1 MHKLFFFLERKLGGG
16 LLKLLA
22 KTIRFELINKN
33 PADQLCIYLFWH
45 RNLLP
50 LAMHR
55 IGDHLAIMISSSKD
69 GELIAGPV
77 CELGYI
83 PVRGSTT
90 RQGSAA
96 MKEML
101 LLSKKYQLGI
111 TPDGPKGPSK
121 SINPGI
127 FYIALLAKI
136 PVVPLVAEVER
147 EWLINSWDKFRIP
160 KPFSKIRVIYGDPI
174 PVTSKEDIPA
184 LVEQLRLKMDALE
197 DQVRFTD
204 RTSSQQ

>member
-1 MHKLFFFLERKLGGG
+1 MNKLLFYLERKAGGC

-22 KTIRFELINKN
+22 KTIKFELINQN
-33 PADQLCIYLFWH
+33 PAEQMCVYPFWH

-77 CELGYI
+77 QELGYI

-90 RQGSAA
+90 RQGSSAL
-96 MKEML
+96 KEML
-101 LLSKKYQLGI
+101 RLSKSYQLGI
-111 TPDGPKGPSK
+111 TPDGPKGPAK

-127 FYIALLAKI
+127 FYIALLAKVPI
-136 PVVPLVAEVER
+136 VPLVAEVEK
-147 EWLINSWDKFRIP
+147 EWLVNSWDKFRIP
-160 KPFSKIRVIYGDPI
+160 KPFTRIRIIYGDPI
-174 PVTSKEDIPA
+174 PVNSKDDIPL
-184 LVEQLRLKMDALE
+184 LVDHLGRVMDELE
-197 DQVRFTD
+197 DRVRFTN
-204 RTSSQQ
+204 RISSPQ

>member
-1 MHKLFFFLERKLGGG
+1 MHKFVFYLERKLGGA

-22 KTIRFELINKN
+22 KTLEYELINKN
-33 PADQLCIYLFWH
+33 PADQMCIYPFWH

-55 IGDHLAIMISSSKD
+55 IGDHLAIMISASKD

-77 CELGYI
+77 RELGYI

-101 LLSKKYQLGI
+101 RLSKNYQLGI

-127 FYIALLAKI
+127 FYIALLARVPI
-136 PVVPLVAEVER
+136 IPLVAEVER
-147 EWLINSWDKFRIP
+147 EWLVNSWDKFRIP
-160 KPFSKIRVIYGDPI
+160 KPFSRIRVIYGEPI
-174 PVTSKEDIPA
+174 PVRSKEEIPA
-184 LVEQLRLKMDALE
+184 LVERLAVEMAALE
-197 DQVRFTD
+197 ERIRF
-204 RTSSQQ
+204 

>member
-1 MHKLFFFLERKLGGG
+1 MHKFVFYVERKLGGA

-22 KTIRFELINKN
+22 KTLKFELINKN
-33 PADQLCIYLFWH
+33 SPEQMCIYPFWH

-55 IGDHLAIMISSSKD
+55 VGDHLAIMISASKD

-77 CELGYI
+77 RELGYI

-96 MKEML
+96 LKEML
-101 LLSKKYQLGI
+101 RLSKNYQLGI

-127 FYIALLAKI
+127 FYIALLARVPI
-136 PVVPLVAEVER
+136 IPLVAEVER

-160 KPFSKIRVIYGDPI
+160 KPFSRIRVIYGEPI
-174 PVTSKEDIPA
+174 PVRSKEEIPA
-184 LVEQLRLKMDALE
+184 LVERLAVEMAALE
-197 DQVRFTD
+197 ERIRF
-204 RTSSQQ
+204 